1 MPPRRRPGDTSVAAA
16 LELLDAHFNAFEAA
30 RPYAERSGH
39 TVPSDTKSWSQILV
53 SVLTGLQGRARKK
66 GSDLE
71 DGSDVK
77 AANVWSAIDTPR
89 FNGAIAAGRTT
100 AAARKPPD
108 VTALDGIPYLFFVL
122 WDHSEKEQRPRCRI
136 WCVRPQHDREFRK
149 MCKKWYKGRAKGQ
162 IVSTNFQLHPPRNL
176 DNNIIR
182 NTCGNL
188 AYPLFFCA
196 ERRGDKYKVIA
207 HAPSVLTSGECQPE
221 S

>member
-1 MPPRRRPGDTSVAAA
+1 MPAGRPPPSANLTEA
-16 LELLDAHFNAFEAA
+16 LELLEAHYNAFGVA
-30 RPYAERSGH
+30 RPYAERSGQ

-66 GSDLE
+66 GSDLS

-89 FNGAIAAGRTT
+89 FNGAIPAGRTT

-108 VTALDGIPYLFFVL
+108 VSALDGIPFLFFVL
-122 WDHSEKEQRPRCRI
+122 WDHSEKEKLPRCRI
-136 WCVRPQHDREFRK
+136 WCVRPQHDRQFRQ
-149 MCKKWYKGRAKGQ
+149 MCAKWYEGRAKGD
-162 IVSTNFQLHPPRNL
+162 IVSNNFQLHPPRNL
-176 DNNIIR
+176 DSDIIR

-188 AYPLFFCA
+188 VYPLFFCA
-196 ERRGDKYKVIA
+196 ERRRTGYEVTA
-207 HAPSVLTSGECQPE
+207 YTPSILTSGECQPA